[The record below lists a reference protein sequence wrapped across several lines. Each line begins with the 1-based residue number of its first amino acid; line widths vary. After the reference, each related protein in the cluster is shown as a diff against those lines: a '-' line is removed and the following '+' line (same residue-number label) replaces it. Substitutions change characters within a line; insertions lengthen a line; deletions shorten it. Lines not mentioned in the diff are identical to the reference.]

1 MSRQDQKTPD
11 YLQRRLDLVAAIS
24 TLTATGHK
32 LIQQVSGAE
41 MEIMRLEMAL
51 SEAPEN
57 PDLSHALREVQEG
70 AEALRA
76 EQSENAAAIEA
87 AEAAL
92 RDIDLVFATSKGG
105 RP

>member
-1 MSRQDQKTPD
+1 MSHQDEQAPD
-11 YLQRRLDLVAAIS
+11 YLQRRLHLIASIS

-51 SEAPEN
+51 SQAPEN
-57 PDLSHALREVQEG
+57 PDLANALCEFQER

-76 EQSENAAAIEA
+76 EQSENAAAIDA
-87 AEAAL
+87 AEAAV